1 MSILSNLGKAIGTRF
16 SQVNSEIQRDKDRIK
31 KLESDIIDF
40 KTQLLKIQHETSQ
53 SIYDKD
59 LRFTSPNNGVILL
72 DEDLNQYRIRIND
85 KKLIIDNLNYNEIHV
100 AEINFNLPTTQSSP
114 PQPTSITN
122 LNSMIFD
129 GSDTV
134 FNLGS
139 SLEGTGSQ
147 SVSFWIKRDSESQS
161 NDGGILT
168 IVPNESTS
176 DYISI
181 ALWEDTI
188 QSSVTNTSNIK
199 GSTTLSLD
207 TWYHIIVIKDG
218 TPSTTAIYVN
228 GKEET
233 LSTDGTWV
241 GNIDTPQAKIG
252 EISYNGVNYNF
263 TGLIDE
269 VAIFDSALEVS
280 TIETIYSGSLP
291 LGTSQS
297 LDLNTLPTPPSSWY
311 RMGD

>member
-1 MSILSNLGKAIGTRF
+1 MSILSELGYFLAQKF
-16 SQVNSEIQRDKDRIK
+16 SELRTEIDV
-31 KLESDIIDF
+31 KLEPTIEQDIEITDST
-40 KTQLLKIQHETSQ
+40 KGIILN
-53 SIYDKD
+53 
-59 LRFTSPNNGVILL
+59 SPSGKR
-72 DEDLNQYRIRIND
+72 YRITID
-85 KKLIIDNLNYNEIHV
+85 DDGDFIKEEIINYNPTPISNNYSMV
-100 AEINFNLPTTQSSP
+100 FNG
-114 PQPTSITN
+114 N
-122 LNSMIFD
+122 
-129 GSDTV
+129 DTV
-134 FNLGS
+134 FNLGP

-181 ALWEDTI
+181 SLWEDTI
-188 QSSVTNTSNIK
+188 QSSIANNDNVK

-207 TWYHIIVIKDG
+207 TWYHVVVIKDG

-228 GKEET
+228 GEEET
-233 LSTDGTWV
+233 LSTNGTWK

-252 EISYNGVNYNF
+252 ETSYSGVNYNF

-269 VAIFDSALEVS
+269 VAIFDHALES
-280 TIETIYSGSLP
+280 SIIETIYSGSLP
-291 LGTSQS
+291 IGTSQS
-297 LDLNTLPTPPSSWY
+297 LDLNTLPTSPTSWY

>member
-1 MSILSNLGKAIGTRF
+1 MSILGEVGTFMGQKMRELRESLEAKIDTKISSQTNQDIEITDPTKGIILQSPLGK
-16 SQVNSEIQRDKDRIK
+16 K
-31 KLESDIIDF
+31 
-40 KTQLLKIQHETSQ
+40 
-53 SIYDKD
+53 
-59 LRFTSPNNGVILL
+59 
-72 DEDLNQYRIRIND
+72 YRVTIND
-85 KKLIIDNLNYNEIHV
+85 EGEFVKEEVIEILPPSSTSNTYSMV
-100 AEINFNLPTTQSSP
+100 FN
-114 PQPTSITN
+114 
-122 LNSMIFD
+122 

-134 FNLGS
+134 FDLGT
-139 SLEGTGSQ
+139 SLEGTGSK
-147 SVSFWIKRDSESQS
+147 SVSFWLKRDSTSQS

-168 IVPNESTS
+168 LVPSGSTS

-188 QSSVTNTSNIK
+188 QSSVTNSDNTK

-207 TWYHIIVIKDG
+207 TWYHIVVIKDG

-228 GKEET
+228 GEEET
-233 LSTDGTWV
+233 LSTNGTWV

-252 EISYNGVNYNF
+252 EISYSGVNYNF

-269 VAIFDSALEVS
+269 VAIFDSALEAS

-297 LDLNTLPTPPSSWY
+297 LDLNTLQTPPSSWY